1 VVHSGKSLIQGRNSM
16 ILWSAKWCGP
26 CKMLKPWLEANYPEV
41 EIKDVDVEKPPKEIR
56 SVPTLQDGNDFYTG
70 VPTIKEHLER
80 NNDGKQ
86 DTEAR

>member
-1 VVHSGKSLIQGRNSM
+1 M
-16 ILWSAKWCGP
+16 ILWSAEWCGP
-26 CKMLKPWLEANYPEV
+26 CKVLKPWLEANYPEV

-70 VPTIKEHLER
+70 VPTIKEHLAVTYGQIRHRER

>member
-1 VVHSGKSLIQGRNSM
+1 M

-41 EIKDVDVEKPPKEIR
+41 EIKDVEVEKPPMEIR
-56 SVPTLQDGNDFYTG
+56 SVPTLQDGNEFYTG
-70 VPTIKEHLER
+70 VVVIREHLESN
-80 NNDGKQ
+80 NNDRQ